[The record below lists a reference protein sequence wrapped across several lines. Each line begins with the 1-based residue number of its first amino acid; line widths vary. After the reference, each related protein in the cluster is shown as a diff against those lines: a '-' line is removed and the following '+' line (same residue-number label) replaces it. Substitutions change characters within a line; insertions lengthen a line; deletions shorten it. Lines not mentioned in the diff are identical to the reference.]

1 MWWKQGHVYQPFSW
15 EWFIP
20 TISDDWGW
28 CSHGIVLTT
37 LNSPTG
43 GFLNQQCHNVSG
55 APPTVMVRLN
65 GESFRLANDGEIP
78 EIIGFTTSTIRRT
91 KALRYSKI
99 LMYGSHT
106 FCLYNLWHWDV

>member
-1 MWWKQGHVYQPFSW
+1 MFTSHFPGNGLYQQLVM
-15 EWFIP
+15 
-20 TISDDWGW
+20 TVGW

-99 LMYGSHT
+99 LMYDSHT